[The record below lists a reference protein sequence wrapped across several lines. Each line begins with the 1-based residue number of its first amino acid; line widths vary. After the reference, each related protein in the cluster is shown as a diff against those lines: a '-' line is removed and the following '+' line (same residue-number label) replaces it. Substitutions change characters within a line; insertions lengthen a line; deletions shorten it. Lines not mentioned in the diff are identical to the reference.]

1 LLLISQ
7 LYFYIEYSILLFRVD
22 MQGQCQNRQCAAVR
36 RWGYDKDNNED
47 LSQFEGTVHCI
58 IISKMVEMKYFNYQN

>member
-1 LLLISQ
+1 
-7 LYFYIEYSILLFRVD
+7 